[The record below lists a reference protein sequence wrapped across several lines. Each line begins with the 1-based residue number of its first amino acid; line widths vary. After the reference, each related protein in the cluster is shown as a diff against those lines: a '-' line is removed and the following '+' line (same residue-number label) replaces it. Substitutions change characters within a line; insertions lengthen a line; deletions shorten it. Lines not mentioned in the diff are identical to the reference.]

1 MAEPRQLGQPR
12 ETAMIRFSL
21 FLAATLSAVLWT
33 NYAYAATTCVPTPL
47 APCPSD
53 TIQITDANGN
63 VINDTNGKPASAVIN
78 EGDPAES
85 FTSTS
90 NGVVFNLAVPP
101 PSPSA
106 STAVWLLEAAP
117 DANGLAPGSDVVQTN
132 PLSLPSGP
140 GTQIVFLSD
149 GDNQPPPII
158 ACNASP
164 LVKCVVET
172 GSPQNVASLLF
183 GVAAPPIQV
192 IVQSDPAEVPEPGTF
207 LLLGP
212 GLVGLGVVGGRRYL
226 V

>member
-1 MAEPRQLGQPR
+1 VRR
-12 ETAMIRFSL
+12 SSL
-21 FLAATLSAVLWT
+21 FLGASISAFLWT
-33 NYAYAATTCVPTPL
+33 NHAHAATTCVPTPL

-85 FTSTS
+85 LASTI

-101 PSPSA
+101 PSTTA

-117 DANGLAPGSDVVQTN
+117 DANGQAPGSDVVQTN
-132 PLSLPSGP
+132 PITLPSGP

-149 GDNQPPPII
+149 AENQPPPII
-158 ACNASP
+158 PCNNSP
-164 LVKCVVET
+164 LVRCVVET
-172 GSPQNVASLLF
+172 GFPQNVASLLF
-183 GVAAPPIQV
+183 GVAAPPVQV

-207 LLLGP
+207 LLFSTGIA
-212 GLVGLGVVGGRRYL
+212 GLGALGVRRHRM
-226 V
+226 